1 VAGLFPTH
9 ALTLG
14 YSSSLES
21 KVGSVGEGCI
31 DLGAG
36 GRAGLIGKGPYPQF
50 PQTVSLVII
59 ILKSWIKGEDV
70 KQLPTARNTP

>member
-1 VAGLFPTH
+1 VAGLFPTR

-36 GRAGLIGKGPYPQF
+36 GRAGLVGKGSLSAI
-50 PQTVSLVII
+50 PQTIGLVII
-59 ILKSWIKGEDV
+59 ILKQRGKM
-70 KQLPTARNTP
+70 